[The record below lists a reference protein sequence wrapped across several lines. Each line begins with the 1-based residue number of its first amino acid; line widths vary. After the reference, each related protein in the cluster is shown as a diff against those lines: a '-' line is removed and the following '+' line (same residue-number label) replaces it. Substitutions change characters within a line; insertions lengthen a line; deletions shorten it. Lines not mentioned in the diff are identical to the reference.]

1 MSTDLYV
8 VSKHLM
14 LESENGENGVVI
26 HNTRTGHRLSLTEES
41 LKILE
46 TFRGVKS
53 TRDAAM
59 ELGVAGG
66 GQYEEFL
73 LILASFAEAF
83 FLIKVVDGKAE
94 EPLAVDK
101 DTLFVSARI
110 PFVHC
115 PLVDVSFLEE
125 ATIVVAGVNIDQA
138 TTGNPG
144 ARFGP
149 DRLREV
155 STKFLA
161 YERDVFTRKNQG
173 WHNADLGTVILEGVS
188 FGDLGNVA
196 YRTGESLADVYE
208 RCYRGALLSH
218 QSGTF
223 PVFIGGDHSISAPF
237 IRACT
242 EVHGEVV
249 VIHLDAHT
257 DMGEW
262 EVGSEH
268 HHGNVMRRVLHENPS
283 THLLQFGVRG
293 FAGAPLGEE
302 RCQTITQTTIEE
314 ELEHVLATRIPKGKK
329 CYISFDVDV
338 LDPSFAP
345 GTGTP
350 VPLGMTP
357 QVLLKL
363 LCAVIEYNQ
372 IVGMDVVELSP
383 ALDRDDMTTSLV
395 FHVLMKVL
403 HWVTVKK

>member
-1 MSTDLYV
+1 MSIDSYV

-14 LESENGENGVVI
+14 LESEDGENGVVI

-41 LKILE
+41 MKILKA
-46 TFRGVKS
+46 FRGVKS
-53 TRDAAM
+53 TREAAM
-59 ELGVAGG
+59 ELGVVDGEP
-66 GQYEEFL
+66 YEEFL
-73 LILASFAEAF
+73 SILAAFAEAF
-83 FLIKVVDGKAE
+83 FLIEVVEGKAE

-101 DTLFVSARI
+101 ETLFVSART
-110 PFVHC
+110 PFVYC
-115 PLVDVSFLEE
+115 PSADAGNLKEG
-125 ATIVVAGVNIDQA
+125 TIVVAGVSLDQA

-144 ARFGP
+144 TRLGP

-161 YERDVFTRKNQG
+161 YERDIFTRRNRG
-173 WHNADLGTVILEGVS
+173 WHNADLGTVILEGVP

-196 YRTGESLADVYE
+196 YRTGESLAAVYE

-223 PVFIGGDHSISAPF
+223 PVFIGGDHSISAPL

-242 EVHGEVV
+242 KVHGEIVI
-249 VIHLDAHT
+249 IHLDAHT

-262 EVGSEH
+262 EVGFEH
-268 HHGNVMRRVLHENPS
+268 HHGNVMRRVLHENL
-283 THLLQFGVRG
+283 TTRLLQFGVRG

-302 RCQTITQTTIEE
+302 RCQTITQATIEE
-314 ELEHVLATRIPKGKK
+314 ELDHVLATRLPKGKK
-329 CYISFDVDV
+329 CYISLDVDV

-363 LCAVIEYNQ
+363 LRAVIENNQ

-403 HWVTVKK
+403 HWVTMKK